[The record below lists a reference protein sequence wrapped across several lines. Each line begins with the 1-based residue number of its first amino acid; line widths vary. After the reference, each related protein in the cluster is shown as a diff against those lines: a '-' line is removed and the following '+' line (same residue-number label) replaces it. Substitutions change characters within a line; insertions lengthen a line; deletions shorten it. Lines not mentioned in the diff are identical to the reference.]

1 MSSMP
6 PLVAII
12 GRANVGKS
20 TLFNRLVRKRS
31 SIVNDTPGVTRDRIY
46 GRSEWLGCSFMVV
59 DTGGVDVDG
68 AGEIEHQ
75 VVEQAYLAQ
84 EEADAIIFVAD
95 KNQGVT
101 PQDREVIGRVRKS
114 GKPFFL
120 AVNKVDHRKHEQELF
135 EFAGVGVENIYPI
148 SAEHGDGVADLLD
161 DLVSDLPTA
170 DVPEALGSTIRVAV
184 VGRPNVGKSSLIN
197 KLLRSTRCIVSDIP
211 GTTRDAID
219 TSLEFNGKN
228 FLLVDTAGI
237 RRKGRT
243 KQVLDKFSVI
253 MALKAL
259 DRCDIAVILVDAS
272 EGITDQD
279 ATIAGYAYERG
290 RGCVIAV
297 NKWDLTKAREI
308 TIEDIERQV
317 KDKFKFLDFAP
328 VMVLSAKTGRG
339 VDKLLPQVE
348 LICAEYARSIP
359 TGRLNECLERAVAKN
374 PISSYRGKF
383 VKMFYSVQIKNR
395 PPTFK
400 CFINYPQGI
409 HFSYERYLVNSL
421 REMFGFSGT
430 PVRLVFSGKSE
441 RVGSSRR

>member
-1 MSSMP
+1 MSPMP

-31 SIVNDTPGVTRDRIY
+31 AIVNDTPGVTRDRIY

-68 AGEIEHQ
+68 VDEIEHQ
-75 VVEQAYLAQ
+75 VVEQAHLAQ

-170 DVPEALGSTIRVAV
+170 DVPEALASTIRVAV

-259 DRCDIAVILVDAS
+259 DRCDIAVILVDGS

-279 ATIAGYAYERG
+279 VTIAGYAYERG

-297 NKWDLTKAREI
+297 NKWDLTKAHGI

-348 LICAEYARSIP
+348 LICAEYVRNIP
-359 TGRLNECLERAVAKN
+359 TGQLNECLERAVVKN

-400 CFINYPQGI
+400 CFVNYPQGI

-441 RVGSSRR
+441 RA